1 MNYDLSYLMDKES
14 ASAQNPHKK
23 LTCIWPSLRLFV
35 SLRSEKKLGHTHTTY
50 RNQQT
55 KQRTH
60 GMHLS
65 CTCCTV
71 VKTSAYK

>member
-35 SLRSEKKLGHTHTTY
+35 SLRSEKKLGHTHTQHIAT
-50 RNQQT
+50 N
-55 KQRTH
+55 KQSKEH
-60 GMHLS
+60 
-65 CTCCTV
+65 TV
-71 VKTSAYK
+71 CICHALAAL

>member
-35 SLRSEKKLGHTHTTY
+35 SLRSEKKLGHTHNISQPTNKAKNTRY
-50 RNQQT
+50 AFV
-55 KQRTH
+55 
-60 GMHLS
+60 MHLLHCS
-65 CTCCTV
+65 EN
-71 VKTSAYK
+71 